1 MRRFFIEAKQNIRLT
16 GGLNERREFNRLLR
30 AAKKNIPNAYLP
42 DTLTKADR
50 AILQRAI
57 LTSRAAYDENKYVD
71 RPPVAS
77 FRSKPSQHVE
87 RAKKKYGL
95 ESMNDLKT
103 LSHRTGCSIDSLKK
117 IVQKGQGAYYSSGSR
132 PNQSAKAWGLAR
144 LASAVTGGKAKK
156 YDINLLKQGGCD
168 ASVLSAG
175 ANYPWLTY
183 EEAKEFLPEA
193 EKEKVSVVAR
203 GSGGFMDVYKT
214 AKTPQSMMQK
224 VWVGANNRTEPW
236 GVRRE
241 NFIKRHMAQYT
252 KKPTKRRRLAL
263 LMWAFDPDVSNTTQ
277 RT

>member
-1 MRRFFIEAKQNIRLT
+1 MRRFFIEAKQN
-16 GGLNERREFNRLLR
+16 
-30 AAKKNIPNAYLP
+30 
-42 DTLTKADR
+42 
-50 AILQRAI
+50 
-57 LTSRAAYDENKYVD
+57 AYDENKYVD

-175 ANYPWLTY
+175 ALYPKKPRNFYWRQRRKRSLSSL
-183 EEAKEFLPEA
+183 A
-193 EKEKVSVVAR
+193 AR
-203 GSGGFMDVYKT
+203 GGLWTS
-214 AKTPQSMMQK
+214 
-224 VWVGANNRTEPW
+224 
-236 GVRRE
+236 
-241 NFIKRHMAQYT
+241 
-252 KKPTKRRRLAL
+252 TKR
-263 LMWAFDPDVSNTTQ
+263 PKPHKV
-277 RT
+277 